1 MRFAYILFV
10 IFLLALFSGCGVNG
24 EAKTVDSL
32 DQIQTEQS
40 EKEKII
46 TNGMANIG
54 QEVLAEAVSGEVNSD
69 GVTVVGE
76 PDSEQVIVNKDR
88 KLPDGYEPPDLMIP
102 DVAFQAVN
110 QERKHLRKPAALALE
125 KLFKAAE
132 EDGIELVAVSGYRR
146 YETQVY
152 LYNRN
157 VEVKGKEYAD
167 QYSAKPGHSEHQTG
181 LAMDVSAASVAFD
194 LVEAFEETP
203 EGQWVAENAHKF
215 GFVIRYPKGK
225 SDITGYNYEPW
236 HLRYVGPEI
245 ATSIHK
251 QNVTI
256 EKFFGLVE

>member
-32 DQIQTEQS
+32 DQIQKEQLQ
-40 EKEKII
+40 KEKII
-46 TNGMANIG
+46 TINRAN
-54 QEVLAEAVSGEVNSD
+54 EVFAEAVAGEENED

-102 DVAFQAVN
+102 DVTFKAVN
-110 QERKHLRKPAALALE
+110 EERKHLRKPAALALE
-125 KLFKAAE
+125 KLFEAAE
-132 EDGIELVAVSGYRR
+132 DEGIELVAVSGYRR

-203 EGQWVAENAHKF
+203 EGQWVAENAHEF

-225 SDITGYNYEPW
+225 SDITGYNFEPW

-245 ATSIHK
+245 ATSIHE